1 VSSAVKY
8 WAILPAA
15 GIGRR
20 VGGVKP
26 KQYLPLHDRTVIEYA
41 LQPLLEHELISRVI
55 VCLSSTDPYWS
66 TIRVAEHPKILLAA
80 GGAERCHSVMNGL
93 IAIEQQAKDN
103 DWVLVHDAARPC
115 LRQKDLTQ
123 LIEQLKHDSVGGLLA
138 TPMQDT
144 VKRATA
150 DQNVEQTL
158 ERDGLWR
165 AYTPQM
171 FRYGLLKKSLA
182 KVLDGDGMVTDE
194 SGAMESQG
202 YRPRLVKGH
211 SDNIKVTHPEDLALA
226 SYFLSSMN
234 RD

>member
-1 VSSAVKY
+1 MSSAVKY

-26 KQYLPLHDRTVIEYA
+26 KQYLPLLDRTVIEYA
-41 LQPLLEHELISRVI
+41 LQPFLKHELISRVI
-55 VCLSSTDPYWS
+55 VCLSSSDHYWS
-66 TIRVAEHPKILLAA
+66 SITVADHPKILLAA

-93 IAIEQQAKDN
+93 IAIERQAKDK

-115 LRQKDLTQ
+115 LRQEDLTQ
-123 LIEQLKHDSVGGLLA
+123 LIEQLKRDPVGGLLA

-144 VKRATA
+144 VKRTAA
-150 DQNVEQTL
+150 DQSVDQTL

-182 KVLDGDGMVTDE
+182 TVLDGDGMVTDE
-194 SGAMESQG
+194 SAAMESQG
-202 YRPRLVKGH
+202 YRPRLIKGH
-211 SDNIKVTHPEDLALA
+211 GDNIKITHPEDLALA